1 MIVRALR
8 SLGLLCGLLLLG
20 ACAAR
25 GPTGP
30 EANVDPLALDALAER
45 YVRLVLALGVHDEI
59 SVDAY
64 YGPTPWRTAAQ
75 QEALPLD
82 AIERATAELGVALD
96 ALGDPGDEALRARQR
111 YLAAQVLALN
121 TRTQQLQGR
130 QFTFD
135 EEARLLYGVTPPHYR
150 EADFEAPL
158 AALERLLPGEGPLAA
173 RYQDFTA
180 RFDVPPAQ
188 LESLMRFAIDEARRR
203 TRAHMTL
210 PADEHFELELVS
222 DQSWSA
228 YNWYQ
233 GGYLSR
239 IQINTD
245 HPVGVRG
252 VMALAA
258 HEGYPG
264 HHVYNALLE
273 SNLVRGRGWIEF
285 SVYALFS
292 PQSLIGEG
300 SADLGA
306 SLAFGG
312 SDYTRFERMLMQR
325 AGLPLADA
333 DRYDQV
339 MAQVYAL
346 RGVPIEVARRY
357 LDGALTR
364 EEALHWLQRYAL
376 LSPARAE
383 QRLAFIERYRSYLIN
398 YSYGQ
403 QLVREWLRRSWW
415 ARFSNSARWQGFG
428 ELLAEPHTPADL
440 LKP

>member
-8 SLGLLCGLLLLG
+8 QGLLLGAALLLC

-25 GPTGP
+25 GPAAP
-30 EANVDPLALDALAER
+30 EAKADPLAFDALAER

-64 YGPTPWRTAAQ
+64 YGPTQWRTTAQ
-75 QEALPLD
+75 QEAIPLD
-82 AIERATAELGVALD
+82 AIEQATAELGVALD
-96 ALGDPGDEALRARQR
+96 ALGDPGDDALRARQR

-121 TRTQQLQGR
+121 TRVQQLQGR
-130 QFTFD
+130 RFTFD
-135 EEARLLYGVTPPHYR
+135 EEARLLYGVTPPQFR
-150 EADFEAPL
+150 EADFERPL
-158 AALERLLPGEGPLAA
+158 AALERLLPGDGTLAE
-173 RYQDFTA
+173 RYQQFIA
-180 RFDVPPAQ
+180 RFDVPTER
-188 LESLMRFAIDEARRR
+188 LEPLMHFAIDEARQR
-203 TRAHMTL
+203 TRAHLAL
-210 PADEHFELELVS
+210 PEGEHFELELVRE
-222 DQSWSA
+222 QPWAA

-245 HPVGVRG
+245 HPVGVRS
-252 VMALAA
+252 VMSLAA

-285 SVYALFS
+285 TVYALFS

-306 SLAFGG
+306 AIAFDGG
-312 SDYTRFERMLMQR
+312 DYLRFERVLMER

-346 RGVPIEVARRY
+346 RGAPIEVARRY
-357 LDGALTR
+357 LDGRLSR
-364 EEALHWLQRYAL
+364 DEALQWLQRYAL

-383 QRLAFIERYRSYLIN
+383 QRLAFIERYRSYIIN

-403 QLVREWLRRSWW
+403 QLVRDWLLRSWW
-415 ARFSNSARWQGFG
+415 AYLSSDARWRRFG
-428 ELLAEPHTPADL
+428 ELLSEPYTPADL
-440 LKP
+440 LGH